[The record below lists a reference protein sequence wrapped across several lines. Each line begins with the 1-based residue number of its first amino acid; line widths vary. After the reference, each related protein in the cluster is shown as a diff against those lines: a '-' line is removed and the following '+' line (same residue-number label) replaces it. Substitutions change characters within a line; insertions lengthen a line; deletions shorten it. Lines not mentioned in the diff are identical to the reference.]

1 MMGSQPAQQD
11 IFGALN
17 DLCTNMT
24 VDVEAR
30 LATQKEKD
38 AAEMKRLA
46 EEEMRR
52 VENARLVAE
61 QEAKE
66 KAERSL
72 RLEQERQEIEAVERA
87 LEVKREA
94 LRIAQKAAYDD
105 NGMDLDDDED
115 QASKSATEVQMVS
128 PILHVLYLMLTKCI
142 TILGVYEEDQA

>member
-1 MMGSQPAQQD
+1 
-11 IFGALN
+11 
-17 DLCTNMT
+17 
-24 VDVEAR
+24 

-38 AAEMKRLA
+38 AAEVKRLA